1 MRLSQSQDQ
10 SRKFDMLT
18 RVKSNYFFSI
28 RLSQSDDPGHEFG
41 GLTHVVF

>member
-1 MRLSQSQDQ
+1 MGLSQSQDQ
-10 SRKFDMLT
+10 SCRFDRLI

>member
-10 SRKFDMLT
+10 SRRFDMLT
-18 RVKSNYFFSI
+18 RVKSIFFFI